1 MLYGFIF
8 YWLEFLVVF
17 FCVIWLIVIEFFLI
31 IDIVLVEFMFIVL
44 IILKFIFGFFS
55 FGVIVVYFDWSLYFV
70 NVFKSFVIFV
80 VYVVGIKVLF
90 FRCGVIY
97 IIW

>member
-17 FCVIWLIVIEFFLI
+17 FCVIWFIVIEFFLI

-44 IILKFIFGFFS
+44 IILKFIFGFCG
-55 FGVIVVYFDWSLYFV
+55 FGVIFVLVELSLYFV

-80 VYVVGIKVLF
+80 VYVVGI
-90 FRCGVIY
+90 
-97 IIW
+97 